1 VHVNATAHRVSAASV
16 LCFIERARSAPWRAL
31 TAPVET
37 DYGSIVSTRAKSI
50 LITGASRG
58 FGMLA
63 AVELSRRGHRV
74 FAGVRTPHHTPRLDD
89 ACARAGV
96 KVQKLHMDVTN
107 AVTIASSVKEMASA
121 GAIDVLINN
130 AGVVRVGFFETMTE
144 AQFHE
149 VMSTNFAGMVAVT
162 RAALPIMRRQ
172 GHGVIVNMSSLYGF
186 VGAAVSSV
194 YAASKWAVEGW
205 SESLRFELTPRNV
218 YVSLIEAGHYATDMI
233 HVDDTSINE
242 LDNPASPYSL
252 ALEGMAEQYRKH
264 IVANARDPRV
274 VARLMADVAEK
285 DRPRLRYRIGAD
297 TAIVRFLRAI
307 LPWSTFEALFTA
319 IVKSWMKGPSRSNG
333 SVAPALPGPSS

>member
-1 VHVNATAHRVSAASV
+1 
-16 LCFIERARSAPWRAL
+16 
-31 TAPVET
+31 
-37 DYGSIVSTRAKSI
+37 
-50 LITGASRG
+50 
-58 FGMLA
+58 MLA
-63 AVELSRRGHRV
+63 AIELSRRGHRV
-74 FAGVRTPHHTPRLDD
+74 FAGVRTPHHTPRLDE

-96 KVQKLHMDVTN
+96 TVHKLHMDVTD
-107 AVTIASSVKEMASA
+107 AATIASAVEEMMASE

-130 AGVVRVGFFETMTE
+130 AGIVRVGFFETMTE

-149 VMSTNFAGMVAVT
+149 VMSTNFAGMVAVA
-162 RAALPIMRRQ
+162 RAAVPIMRRQ
-172 GHGVIVNMSSLYGF
+172 GHGVILNMSSMYGF

-242 LDNPASPYSL
+242 LDNASSPYSL

-264 IVANARDPRV
+264 IVSHAGDPRI

-297 TAIVRFLRAI
+297 TAIVRCLRAI
-307 LPWSTFEALFTA
+307 LPWSAFEALFTA
-319 IVKSWMKGPSRSNG
+319 IVKGWMKGPTRSDG
-333 SVAPALPGPSS
+333 PVVPALPGPSP

>member
-1 VHVNATAHRVSAASV
+1 MT
-16 LCFIERARSAPWRAL
+16 P
-31 TAPVET
+31 PVET
-37 DYGSIVSTRAKSI
+37 DYGTVVSNRAKSI

-58 FGMLA
+58 LGMLA
-63 AVELSRRGHRV
+63 AIELSRRGHRV
-74 FAGVRTPHHTPRLDD
+74 FAGVRTPQHTPRLDE

-96 KVQKLHMDVTN
+96 KVHKLHMDVTDP
-107 AVTIASSVKEMASA
+107 ATIASSVKEMMAST

-130 AGVVRVGFFETMTE
+130 AGIVRVGFFETMTE
-144 AQFHE
+144 AQFHD
-149 VMSTNFAGMVAVT
+149 VMSTNFAGTVAVT
-162 RAALPIMRRQ
+162 RATVPIMRRQ
-172 GHGVIVNMSSLYGF
+172 GHGVILNMSSLYGF

-233 HVDDTSINE
+233 HVDDTAINE

-264 IVANARDPRV
+264 IVAHARDPRI

-285 DRPRLRYRIGAD
+285 DRPRLRYRIGID
-297 TAIVRFLRAI
+297 CAIVRFLRAL

-333 SVAPALPGPSS
+333 AVAPALPGPSH